1 MYSALEQYQQW
12 YRRSKQKAHAVG
24 RFNSPI
30 LSRTYKWS
38 RWLNH
43 SCRIPLVSTNIQTKS
58 LLYILILIAF
68 NVLFILEI
76 PISVYSRQRT
86 LIGNLGIASLR
97 CAILGIANISLAMT
111 LATRNSIIKLLSTK
125 SFDEVMPLHRWH
137 ATMGLTEIAVHVAT
151 QL

>member
-1 MYSALEQYQQW
+1 
-12 YRRSKQKAHAVG
+12 
-24 RFNSPI
+24 
-30 LSRTYKWS
+30 
-38 RWLNH
+38 
-43 SCRIPLVSTNIQTKS
+43 VSTNIHTKS
-58 LLYILILIAF
+58 LLYILFLIAF
-68 NVLFILEI
+68 NVIFILEI
-76 PISVYSRQRT
+76 PIAVYSNQRT

-137 ATMGLTEIAVHVAT
+137 ASMGLTEIAAHVAT